1 VDSWQRSGLT
11 LTVRDAGPAT
21 GPAVV
26 CLHGFPQ
33 DGRAYDAVVPLLV
46 AGGARVLMPDQRGYS
61 PGARPAGR
69 APYRL
74 GELVGDVLALLDA
87 AGLAAAHVVGH
98 DWGGVVAWGLASAA
112 PERVSSLTVLGTP
125 HPAAL
130 RASLPRSTQALR
142 SSYMAAFQVPGV
154 PEALLSARGGAV
166 LRAALRRSGLPRQ
179 HAERYAARM
188 LEPGALTAA
197 LAWYRA
203 LVLRPASPLDAVGP
217 VAVPT
222 TLLHAT
228 QDPFFAP
235 WAVRA
240 SGEHVRAP
248 FQRREVAVGHWLPEL
263 APAEV
268 ARAVLDRLDPSAR
281 VAPAN

>member
-1 VDSWQRSGLT
+1 MDSWQRSGLT
-11 LTVRDAGPAT
+11 FAVRDAGPAS

-33 DGRAYDAVVPLLV
+33 DAGAYDAVVPLLV
-46 AGGARVLMPDQRGYS
+46 AAGARVLVPDQRGYS
-61 PGARPAGR
+61 PGARPTGR

-74 GELVGDVLALLDA
+74 AELVADVLALLDA
-87 AGLAAAHVVGH
+87 AGLGTAHVVGH
-98 DWGGVVAWGLASAA
+98 DWGGVVAWALAAAA
-112 PERVSSLTVLGTP
+112 PERVTGLTVLGTP

-130 RASLPRSTQALR
+130 RESLTRSTQALR
-142 SSYMAAFQVPGV
+142 SAYVAAFQVPRA

-166 LRAALRRSGLPRQ
+166 LRAALGRSGLPPEQ
-179 HAERYAARM
+179 AGRYADRM

-217 VAVPT
+217 VRVAT

-228 QDPFFAP
+228 RDPFFAP
-235 WAVRA
+235 AAVRA

-248 FQRREVAVGHWLPEL
+248 FERREVPVGHWVPEL
-263 APAEV
+263 APAAV
-268 ARAVLDRLDPSAR
+268 ARAVLDRLGPGA
-281 VAPAN
+281 

>member
-1 VDSWQRSGLT
+1 MDSWQRSGLT
-11 LTVRDAGPAT
+11 LTVRDAGPAA
-21 GPAVV
+21 GPAVL

-33 DGRAYDAVVPLLV
+33 DGSAYDAVVPLLV
-46 AGGARVLMPDQRGYS
+46 AGGARVLVPDQRGYS

-87 AGLAAAHVVGH
+87 AGLTTAHVVGH
-98 DWGGVVAWGLASAA
+98 DWGGVVAWALAAAA
-112 PERVSSLTVLGTP
+112 PQRVDALTVLGTP

-142 SSYMAAFQVPGV
+142 SSYMAAFQVPRA
-154 PEALLSARGGAV
+154 PEALLTARRGAV
-166 LRAALRRSGLPRQ
+166 LRAALLRSGLPRE

-203 LVLRPASPLDAVGP
+203 LVLRPASPMDAVGA
-217 VAVPT
+217 VRVPT

-228 QDPFFAP
+228 RDPFFAP
-235 WAVRA
+235 SAVRT
-240 SGEHVRAP
+240 SGDHVRAP
-248 FQRREVAVGHWLPEL
+248 FERREVAVGHWVPEL

-268 ARAVLDRLDPSAR
+268 ARAVLDRLGPGA
-281 VAPAN
+281 AGAGQ